1 MELPTLI
8 ACILGLILDL
18 VYGDPRGMPHIVKL
32 AGKLI
37 TKLEKL
43 WVRIAGRSV
52 VAGVAI
58 WLSLNGILLG
68 SYFLLHTLLTAINP
82 WWTVP
87 LDAIVVFQS
96 IAFTDLTKH
105 IKDIADALQ
114 VGIDQAR
121 QRVSWIVGR
130 DTKQMDET
138 DVCRAAIESG
148 AENYNDG
155 AIAPLFWLVV
165 LGPAGILLFR
175 LCNTLDAMI
184 GHRTERFE
192 KIGKISARIDDLLNF
207 IPARLCSLILYGKWS
222 LKAWWALRNDALKH
236 PSWNA
241 GWPEAAMSQ
250 RLNVVIGGDMYVNG
264 KLVQTQ
270 TMNTGAPQPS
280 ATDLLRSVAVMR
292 RTYIYSLALAVLLL
306 VLKAMT

>member
-37 TKLEKL
+37 NKLEKL

-114 VGIDQAR
+114 VSIDQAR

-280 ATDLLRSVAVMR
+280 ATDLVRSVAVMR
-292 RTYIYSLALAVLLL
+292 HTYLYSLALAVLLL
-306 VLKAMT
+306 ALKAMT

>member
-37 TKLEKL
+37 NKLEKL

-280 ATDLLRSVAVMR
+280 ATDLVRSVAVMR
-292 RTYIYSLALAVLLL
+292 HTYLYSLALAVLLL
-306 VLKAMT
+306 ALKAMT